1 MQKIEDK
8 KRYREKLALIDG
20 DDPYAIPREEWTD
33 NVDFWPTIAYMH
45 IGLYL

>member
-33 NVDFWPTIAYMH
+33 KGNSGQLLPTYT
-45 IGLYL
+45 